1 MKEIFGDLFEQKDA
15 DVICITTNGFV
26 KRDGSCVVGRGC
38 AKEAD
43 RRWNCSKTLGE
54 LIRHWE
60 NIPVIFYRTNDYT
73 VVSFPVKHNWWEKA
87 DLDLIRKSANL
98 LVGLAD
104 FYDWKKVVL
113 PRPGCGNGR
122 LDWKDVKPV
131 LEPILDDRFYVI
143 TNKKGCE

>member
-15 DVICITTNGFV
+15 DAICITTNGNV
-26 KRDGSCVVGRGC
+26 KKNGEAVMGRGC

-54 LIRHWE
+54 AIE
-60 NIPVIFYRTNDYT
+60 EGGNFPIIFHRTGDYD
-73 VVSFPVKHNWWEKA
+73 VVSFPVKHKWWEKA
-87 DLDLIRKSANL
+87 DMSLIKESAKC
-98 LVGLAD
+98 LVSFANI
-104 FYDWKKVVL
+104 YEWKKVVL

-122 LDWKDVKPV
+122 LDWKDVKRV

-143 TNKKGCE
+143 TNKKGE